1 MRVVPNRRP
10 ATAGSAT
17 FAHVRTL
24 SILPAAAGA
33 LLLVPAVAPA
43 ATLSTDSRCYQETQD
58 VIVAGSGFR
67 PNSFVTVSRE
77 GRAVGSATTD
87 AQGAFRRRLATDELP
102 RDRRES
108 IYDLAATDGTAT
120 AVTRYRLSRVFAD
133 FSPGKGDPKTLR
145 VRFKVNGF
153 SLLKRRSTVYL
164 HYVDPDGDARRTI
177 KLGRAKGTCG
187 RIIRTKKRLLFPFE
201 ARRGKWILQ
210 FDTNREYR
218 RPGRDASFIWVRKP
232 VEIFNDD

>member
-1 MRVVPNRRP
+1 M
-10 ATAGSAT
+10 
-17 FAHVRTL
+17 RTL
-24 SILPAAAGA
+24 SILPAAAG
-33 LLLVPAVAPA
+33 LLLLAPAVAPA
-43 ATLSTDSRCYQETQD
+43 ATLSTDTRCYQETQD
-58 VIVAGSGFR
+58 VIVSGSGYR

-87 AQGAFRRRLATDELP
+87 ASGSFRRRLSTDELP

-133 FSPGKGDPKTLR
+133 FAPGKGDPQSLR

-153 SLLKRRSTVYL
+153 SLLKRRATVYL

-177 KLGRAKGTCG
+177 KLGRADGTCG
-187 RIIRTKKRLLFPFE
+187 KIKRTRKRLLFPFD
-201 ARRGKWILQ
+201 AQRGKWILQ
-210 FDTNREYR
+210 FDTRKEYGK
-218 RPGRDASFIWVRKP
+218 PGKNADFIWVRKP
-232 VEIFNDD
+232 VEIFNED